1 MPEQIRKTVEQ
12 LEDIFIQAVPVEAA
26 RPPKLQAQGNRTVAT
41 KYRVPV
47 NEEEEKRDN
56 MSLTGQDGGLMVS
69 IKWTVHL
76 PPDRLAI
83 SVACITAVISNQTT
97 LL

>member
-1 MPEQIRKTVEQ
+1 MGQ
-12 LEDIFIQAVPVEAA
+12 LEDIFIQEVPVEAA

-56 MSLTGQDGGLMVS
+56 MSLTGQDKGANGDHKMDSTPPTRQVS
-69 IKWTVHL
+69 K
-76 PPDRLAI
+76 I
-83 SVACITAVISNQTT
+83 SSEHNSCDK
-97 LL
+97 